1 MQRGCNRV
9 FCFLF
14 GASISVTPRKGII
27 SLQAALWGS
36 TRSPQVRGPTSLP
49 WRTGVWWL
57 STLQALVSALLL
69 YFFQILPDPTLETI
83 FYRPGLL
90 FVTGELPLT
99 SMKFCPAS
107 LAIAPF
113 LKNKQ
118 IHKNKR
124 DDFINWELSPPS
136 DVLITTVFWRC

>member
-1 MQRGCNRV
+1 
-9 FCFLF
+9 
-14 GASISVTPRKGII
+14 
-27 SLQAALWGS
+27 
-36 TRSPQVRGPTSLP
+36 
-49 WRTGVWWL
+49 
-57 STLQALVSALLL
+57 
-69 YFFQILPDPTLETI
+69 
-83 FYRPGLL
+83 
-90 FVTGELPLT
+90 
-99 SMKFCPAS
+99 MKFCPAS